1 MIKKF
6 ALCMLLT
13 AAASMTLQAQQD
25 TTDAVYEDMQHEYVL
40 REDGSTLYTYSHK
53 LKLLTPYAFTR
64 AYGESFITYNPD
76 WQTLKVTRSVTTMRD
91 GQKVASPFNAFNEV
105 LPRSAAGAAPFS
117 HLKEMVVTHTGLE
130 AGAVVDF
137 AYTLETKPGMFPGLM
152 GRVVCG
158 DRNHIVQMTI
168 RVKVPAGMELM
179 HGFARDNVSPEITD
193 DAGMT
198 VYTWRRK
205 HIPQYEVE
213 AHQPSPDRVLPVLYF
228 STVPFDQLPLHVF
241 GEGGPAPLPE
251 HLVQLAANISEVHP
265 EPLDRALALRE
276 WVAKRI
282 GRSRVPLDMLGYKVR
297 SVEEILEYNVGSD
310 LDRAVM
316 LAQLCRAMGIEAAP
330 ALFSHDITTGGMRI
344 THMPDQ
350 QGGEMMEIGPEA
362 TPNVAALHLFPH
374 AVVVCQGLAGHPL
387 LVLDPSHDTQSGPF
401 PAAYRKGFFLPIEG
415 IPPHVWYSSSGPEVT
430 TASITSD
437 WSLGADGYVS
447 GRSSVSVDGM
457 RSQAFDPA
465 AFKKQARS
473 ALASAAQGMTAEAD
487 TVDVRENGLTVCEV
501 GVDAKTP
508 LEEHGGYY
516 AFRLPTA
523 PGGISALHLPIGDR
537 RRITPVALPG
547 PMKEELRTVIHL
559 DGFRAVDVPRP
570 LEIRNNIGSV
580 RSVII
585 ADAHDVEIT
594 RVLTID
600 VDEIK
605 PEGYV
610 DLQELLRAWRHP
622 AHNTLLFTRK

>member
-6 ALCMLLT
+6 ALCMLLF
-13 AAASMTLQAQQD
+13 AAASVTTRAQQD
-25 TTDAVYEDMQHEYVL
+25 STDAVYEDMQHEYVL

-53 LKLLTPYAFTR
+53 LKLLTPYAFSR

-76 WQTLKVTRSVTTMRD
+76 WQTLKVLRSETTMRD
-91 GQKVASPFNAFNEV
+91 GQKVTSPFNAYNEV

-117 HLKEMVVTHTGLE
+117 QLKEMVVTHTGLE

-137 AYTLETKPGMFPGLM
+137 AYTLETRAGMFPGLM

-168 RVKVPAGMELM
+168 RVKVPAGTELM
-179 HGFARDNVSPEITD
+179 HGFARDDIAPEITD
-193 DAGMT
+193 EGGMT
-198 VYTWRRK
+198 VYTWKRK
-205 HIPQYEVE
+205 HIPQFEDE
-213 AHQPSPDRVLPVLYF
+213 QHQPSPSHVLPVLYF

-241 GEGGPAPLPE
+241 GEQGPAPLPE
-251 HLVQLAANISEVHP
+251 HLVQLAANISEGYP
-265 EPLDRALALRE
+265 EPLQRALALRD

-282 GRSRVPLDMLGYKVR
+282 GRSGVPLDMLGFKVR
-297 SVEEILEYNVGSD
+297 SVEKILEYNVGSD

-316 LAQLCRAMGIEAAP
+316 LSQLCRAMGIEAAP
-330 ALFSHDITTGGMRI
+330 VLFSHDIMTRGMRI
-344 THMPDQ
+344 MQMPDQ

-374 AVVVCQGLAGHPL
+374 AVVVCQGLAGQPL

-401 PAAYRKGFFLPIEG
+401 PEQYREGFFLPIEG
-415 IPPHVWYSSSGPEVT
+415 MPPHVWYYSAGPDVT

-437 WSLGADGYVS
+437 WALGGDGYVS
-447 GRSSVSVDGM
+447 GRSSVAVDGM
-457 RSQAFDPA
+457 RSHAFDPDGL
-465 AFKKQARS
+465 KKQARR
-473 ALASAAQGMTAEAD
+473 ALAATGQGVTAEAD
-487 TVDVRENGLTVCEV
+487 TVEVRENGLTVCEV
-501 GVDAKTP
+501 GIDASSP
-508 LEEHGGYY
+508 LEEKGGFY
-516 AFRLPTA
+516 AFQLPAA
-523 PGGISALHLPIGDR
+523 PGGISALNLPIGDHN
-537 RRITPVALPG
+537 RITPVAVPG
-547 PMKEELRTVIHL
+547 PMKEEQRAVIHL
-559 DGFRAVDVPRP
+559 DGFRAVDVPRA

-580 RSVII
+580 RSVIK